1 MNIPEFYDHFADRI
15 KYVHL
20 KNIRPLVLQVV
31 REFGIDFNNAVKL
44 GIFTVP
50 GDDGAVDFQTVF
62 EILAKHNY
70 EGWMLVEAE
79 QYLPSPS
86 ALHFAKMARSY
97 IRQQTGL

>member
-1 MNIPEFYDHFADRI
+1 M
-15 KYVHL
+15 
-20 KNIRPLVLQVV
+20 
-31 REFGIDFNNAVKL
+31 
-44 GIFTVP
+44 P